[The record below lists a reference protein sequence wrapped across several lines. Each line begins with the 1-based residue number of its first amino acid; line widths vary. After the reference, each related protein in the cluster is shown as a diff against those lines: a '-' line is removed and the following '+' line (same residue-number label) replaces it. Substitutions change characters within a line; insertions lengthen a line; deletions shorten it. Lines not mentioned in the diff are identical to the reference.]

1 MKGSVRL
8 YLPSKLIKQPWV
20 YPQLWLLQTQYS
32 IHLETPCQFQG
43 DNMFMIM
50 QNLMSRLLMRMDLFL
65 KEFSERGVGH
75 KQPG

>member
-20 YPQLWLLQTQYS
+20 YPQLWLLQIKTQTKT
-32 IHLETPCQFQG
+32 IFKG

-65 KEFSERGVGH
+65 KEFSDGGVGH

>member
-20 YPQLWLLQTQYS
+20 YPQSRLLQIKTQTKT
-32 IHLETPCQFQG
+32 IFKG

>member
-20 YPQLWLLQTQYS
+20 YPQLWLLQIKTQTKT
-32 IHLETPCQFQG
+32 IFKG